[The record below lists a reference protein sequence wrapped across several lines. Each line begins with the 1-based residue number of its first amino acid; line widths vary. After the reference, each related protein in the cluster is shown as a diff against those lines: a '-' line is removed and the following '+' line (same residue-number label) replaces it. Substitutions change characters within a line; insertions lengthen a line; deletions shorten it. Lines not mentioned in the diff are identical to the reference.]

1 MSKRNVVIVL
11 LFSFFAVFSLTACE
25 IHNVN
30 DVINNAASALDEK
43 ADAYR
48 VACDKVREQLLAPS
62 EAKFPS
68 YDSSYVTECAS
79 DDTAYD
85 TMYKINAYV
94 DAQNNF
100 GGFGRYDWSARV
112 YHSKSN
118 RMFSVYIDSLLSAE
132 SAGGNVDAGSAA
144 DDNQTVQNNGG
155 ANNNNNT
162 YSSNYGSSSSTNN
175 STNNSSN
182 NSTYRYDDYEDYEDE
197 YDDYESDY
205 GSYDDDDD
213 YDDEYEEDDDSSSE
227 YILPDSDSKK
237 LTKYDLQGLTKAE
250 LRIARNEIYARHGR
264 KFQDEALQDYFDE
277 QDWYVGY
284 IEPEDFVDSKM
295 LSKLERRNAKFIM
308 KFE

>member
-1 MSKRNVVIVL
+1 MSKRNVVVVF

-30 DVINNAASALDEK
+30 DVINNAASFVDVK

-48 VACDKVREQLLAPS
+48 AACDTVREQLDAPS
-62 EAKFPS
+62 EAKFPG
-68 YDSSYVTECAS
+68 YDSSFVTESAS
-79 DDTAYD
+79 DDPAYD
-85 TMYKINAYV
+85 TLYKINAYV
-94 DAQNNF
+94 DAKNVL
-100 GGFGRYDWSARV
+100 GGSMRNDWSARAYYNESDNKFCV
-112 YHSKSN
+112 N
-118 RMFSVYIDSLLSAE
+118 IDSL
-132 SAGGNVDAGSAA
+132 GIWDNTDAGSAA
-144 DDNQTVQNNGG
+144 DDNKTAQNNGG
-155 ANNNNNT
+155 TNNNNNT
-162 YSSNYGSSSSTNN
+162 YSSNYGSSSSANN

-182 NSTYRYDDYEDYEDE
+182 NSTYRYDDYDDYEDE
-197 YDDYESDY
+197 YDDYESNY

-213 YDDEYEEDDDSSSE
+213 YDDEYDEYEEDYDSSSE

-250 LRIARNEIYARHGR
+250 LRLARNEIYARHGR